1 MSGPPG
7 PGSAGLARLRPGL
20 ATREVA
26 FLLIVAAGAWTATIV
41 LAQSMAGM
49 TGTMGLGLAA
59 FVAIW
64 TLMMAAMML
73 PSVTPTASLY
83 ARTVQSNRAVRITGL
98 VVGYLAVWAAAG
110 LPAYGLAWLTGRV
123 TGMHPG
129 AAHILAVAVFAAAGL
144 YQLTPLKDRC
154 LAHCRSPLGLL
165 LHYGSYRGKT
175 RDLRVGVHHGGYCLG
190 CCWALMVIL
199 IAVGVMNIA
208 AMVGLAAVV
217 LVEKT
222 WRWGPA
228 AGRVAGVAALALA
241 VATIWFPWLA
251 PGLHAAPPMM
261 MN

>member
-7 PGSAGLARLRPGL
+7 PGSPGLARLRPGL
-20 ATREVA
+20 ATREAA
-26 FLLIVAAGAWTATIV
+26 FLLIVAAGAWAATIA
-41 LAQSMAGM
+41 LARGMAGM

-83 ARTVQSNRAVRITGL
+83 ARTFRDNRAVRIAGL

-110 LPAYGLAWLTGRV
+110 LPAYGLAWLTGRL

-144 YQLTPLKDRC
+144 YQLTP
-154 LAHCRSPLGLL
+154 AEGPLPRALPLPARAAPALRLVPGQDARPAGRRAPRRVLPGLL
-165 LHYGSYRGKT
+165 LGPDADPDRGG
-175 RDLRVGVHHGGYCLG
+175 RDEHCRDGRPGRPDPDRE
-190 CCWALMVIL
+190 
-199 IAVGVMNIA
+199 
-208 AMVGLAAVV
+208 GLALGSA
-217 LVEKT
+217 
-222 WRWGPA
+222 GQPA
-228 AGRVAGVAALALA
+228 RGDRPLALA
-241 VATIWFPWLA
+241 VATIWLPWLA

-261 MN
+261 MG